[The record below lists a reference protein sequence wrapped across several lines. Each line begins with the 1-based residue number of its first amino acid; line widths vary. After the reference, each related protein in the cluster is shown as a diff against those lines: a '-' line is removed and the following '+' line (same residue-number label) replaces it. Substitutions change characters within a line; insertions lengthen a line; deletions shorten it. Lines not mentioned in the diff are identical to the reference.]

1 MRGGLEL
8 REKGLRKEVHTHTHA
23 HTYTNMAGSPASG
36 GNVVG
41 AQAMQAH
48 AVSASTLPGLP
59 RTGGER
65 SETVSVSVEHAQTS
79 SGTCW
84 QASPDG
90 VSKETRVRGR
100 LCRVLRLCGGM
111 RTHRLAA
118 SRAAQRP
125 LCPCFSGDR
134 PRLVAVARSR
144 RRHGGPCPPAACR
157 LSLSLALGGGTAG
170 HALQRGAVELVR
182 AAHEEGLTEGLR
194 TNLGCG

>member
-23 HTYTNMAGSPASG
+23 HTYTNMAGSPASV

-65 SETVSVSVEHAQTS
+65 SETVSVSVEHARTS
-79 SGTCW
+79 SVHAGK
-84 QASPDG
+84 QA
-90 VSKETRVRGR
+90 
-100 LCRVLRLCGGM
+100 LM
-111 RTHRLAA
+111 A
-118 SRAAQRP
+118 SQK
-125 LCPCFSGDR
+125 
-134 PRLVAVARSR
+134 
-144 RRHGGPCPPAACR
+144 RHACEAGCAACCVFVVACTHIASLQAVR
-157 LSLSLALGGGTAG
+157 RSVRSALASAVIGSALALSLALGGGTAA
-170 HALQRGAVELVR
+170 HALQRGAVELLR
-182 AAHEEGLTEGLR
+182 AAHEEGLTQGLR